1 MSKVN
6 QSKQPAP
13 AFRPVVAQAK
23 KVPAG
28 QSMRGPVAPPV
39 YRPQA
44 VPKVLQ
50 TKRSAGPGPHA
61 AQAPRQPIAPPVY
74 SPGPKKI
81 VQPKAISPLRKLPS
95 PPPAYRPEA
104 KKISQQRSQPT
115 APPVYLRGPHSLI
128 QRSVRLRVQ
137 ETSINADVVADR
149 DPYEVRDARLG
160 RTSDGNTIGIA
171 NFTSNGRTPITVHV
185 HYHSIPTGFNS
196 VEIHVTGA
204 NVRATDEV
212 NTDRVRYQGATVR
225 RGEWMYDNA
234 VAAVG
239 AHWPPNAVILH
250 GRQRG
255 CQMCQ
260 QI

>member
-1 MSKVN
+1 MNKTNSPV
-6 QSKQPAP
+6 
-13 AFRPVVAQAK
+13 FRSQATPK
-23 KVPAG
+23 AA
-28 QSMRGPVAPPV
+28 APPV
-39 YRPQA
+39 YRPQP

-50 TKRSAGPGPHA
+50 TKRSAIQIPPAG
-61 AQAPRQPIAPPVY
+61 QDSRQPIAPPVY
-74 SPGPKKI
+74 RPEAKKI
-81 VQPKAISPLRKLPS
+81 VQLKAVSPLRKLPS

-104 KKISQQRSQPT
+104 KKISPQRSQPT
-115 APPVYLRGPHSLI
+115 APRANLRGPHSLI
-128 QRSVRLRVQ
+128 QRALRQQRVADT
-137 ETSINADVVADR
+137 EINADVVARR
-149 DPYEVRDARLG
+149 DPYEVTDARLG

-171 NFTSNGRTPITVHV
+171 NFASNGRTPITVHV
-185 HYHSIPTGFNS
+185 HYHSIPTGHNS

-204 NVRATDEV
+204 NVRAADEV
-212 NTDRVRYQGATVR
+212 NTDRVRYRGATVR

-255 CQMCQ
+255 CRECE